1 MVLDYIQ
8 HLISFGGL
16 SILKKYRAHSY
27 RRSSV
32 VLICGLLSTQWH
44 AVCDAVLV
52 RDYTSADVVAYSRS
66 TDELCKAVHKAVQLN
81 TKIKM

>member
-52 RDYTSADVVAYSRS
+52 RDNMSAIGVTYSLSADV
-66 TDELCKAVHKAVQLN
+66 LHKAVQLN
-81 TKIKM
+81 TK

>member
-32 VLICGLLSTQWH
+32 VLICGLLSTWWH
-44 AVCDAVLV
+44 AIDDAVLV
-52 RDYTSADVVAYSRS
+52 RDNVSADVVVDHTVGAQYITRLNYNTSPS
-66 TDELCKAVHKAVQLN
+66 LC
-81 TKIKM
+81 

>member
-32 VLICGLLSTQWH
+32 VLICGLLSTQCVMQSWSVTILLQMLLH
-44 AVCDAVLV
+44 TVGARMHFAKQFT
-52 RDYTSADVVAYSRS
+52 RRF
-66 TDELCKAVHKAVQLN
+66 N
-81 TKIKM
+81 